1 MGEYII
7 HLAHIFI
14 FSGLLAFIGIK
25 QEKMPKFIYPVILST
40 GALVIV
46 YHIYKSLFKKDAW
59 INYIHIFILGPLLVY
74 IGLYKEETPKKAF
87 EISLMLAFASLGY
100 HAYYLINDDK

>member
-1 MGEYII
+1 MGEYIV

-14 FSGLLAFIGIK
+14 FSGLLAYIGIK
-25 QEKMPKFIYPVILST
+25 KEKMEKFMYDVIFFT
-40 GALVIV
+40 GALVIL

-59 INYIHIFILGPLLVY
+59 INYIHIFIVGPLLLY
-74 IGLYKEETPKKAF
+74 IGLYKEETPRKAF

-100 HAYYLINDDK
+100 HAYYLIQDK